1 MALHRDI
8 YWVGK
13 QWAVT
18 GHGVQACNQKQK
30 AAFDIES
37 SRLWHDEAIESVRG
51 EKWVNTEDFD
61 KAIGI
66 ARERFSEPNGKIAVD
81 ERNLSPVDVPSPRRS
96 PAAVEI
102 SAEAPRLAQSFEL
115 HIERCP
121 ARFVRPWHIRVR
133 R

>member
-30 AAFDIES
+30 AAFDIEA
-37 SRLWHDEAIESVRG
+37 SRLWEDEAIESVRG
-51 EKWVNTEDFD
+51 EKWVNPDDFD

-66 ARERFSEPNGKIAVD
+66 ARERFSEPNGKIAAN
-81 ERNLSPVDVPSPRRS
+81 ERNLSPVDAPSPRRS
-96 PAAVEI
+96 PAAAEI
-102 SAEAPRLAQSFEL
+102 PEAPPQPPSFEL
-115 HIERCP
+115 Q
-121 ARFVRPWHIRVR
+121 
-133 R
+133 